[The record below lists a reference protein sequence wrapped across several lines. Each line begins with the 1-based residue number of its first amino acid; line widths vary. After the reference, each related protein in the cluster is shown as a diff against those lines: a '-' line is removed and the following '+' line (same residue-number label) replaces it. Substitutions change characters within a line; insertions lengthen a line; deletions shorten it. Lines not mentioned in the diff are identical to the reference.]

1 MPHRSSNSEAAGMP
15 DIRVGAPVV
24 GTTVGV
30 AESNFSIAVGENV
43 GNAVCSTLVG
53 CLVSRVGCLV
63 SCRVGC
69 LVSRRVGC
77 LVGRCVGDA
86 VVGGAVGMSELNC
99 AWLVGAKVGDAVGA
113 PAGAALHR
121 QRNRDEQKPR
131 FVPLTLNFRSRMPLL
146 KK

>member
-69 LVSRRVGC
+69 LVG

-113 PAGAALHR
+113 PVGATLHR
-121 QRNRDEQKPR
+121 QRNFDEQKPR
-131 FVPLTLNFRSRMPLL
+131 FVSSMLKLRTCMPVT
-146 KK
+146 K